1 MCILQ
6 HTLVGSWLTPDIE
19 CVISGDDEQSV
30 VVCFT
35 GEENTQIYAANLTN
49 DAFLPIQIEVWLEW
63 INEWIY

>member
-1 MCILQ
+1 M
-6 HTLVGSWLTPDIE
+6 E

-49 DAFLPIQIEVWLEW
+49 DEFLPIQLEVWLEW
-63 INEWIY
+63 INDWIY